1 VKARAVL
8 GKWQAGVEEIKK
20 AHRARDVAGLAQ
32 ALARFQHSAE
42 DAEVSGA
49 RQDLERW
56 RRLAEELPKLL
67 KDALERRDVPKLRE
81 AMSDMSKDGPKN
93 IDGAEEAKK
102 MIKRY
107 QIRARALDHAVGE
120 RKISSIQAALATWDF
135 SRDDVHAVKARQA
148 IARRDR
154 QKQKLQAAVQLKD
167 GPHLAKVTQEWEFDR
182 NDEDFQQAMEALNR
196 YDRLVEDVERLMGPP
211 MDIVALANVLDNW
224 EWTKD
229 DPVHLATVKKISEHE
244 NAARNALQAKDGWK
258 LQRIWQFNDVK
269 KKGAAPSVL
278 QQQMAGIKWKATV
291 AKNRYREA
299 TEALREAI
307 RSAVEEAEFMRTEAM
322 QEVQVPG
329 DEEALQAP
337 HENVLMSLARFSTTG
352 VPPKENEL
360 RILVENWPFS
370 LDDPTLQMA
379 SHWIAS
385 RGLLKTCSLRYLDIA
400 LHGGHTVS
408 IMKAL
413 GRASAVAVPPRIYH
427 KFIRLPDNILRAKE
441 ECLMREATVQA
452 VGAMSLGV
460 EPDDLMMA
468 SAFAKELADKAKLVR
483 MAVSCIEAGRIPTLR
498 AASKPPRVVHGV
510 METICHCVAGI
521 HPVVRDPPRDTG
533 WRTCQR
539 MMNNPKVLIEN
550 LTSLPDWLASGRIE
564 PIERAKAHWAKVQAE
579 VGGRPQDCSVEA
591 VRRHSILAGQ
601 FLLFLDQTFGFFEL
615 LSLASVAP
623 EKRKGTHEIARD
635 ADAQR
640 LSDLQAVFVKL
651 REEAQNAPEFAGQPL
666 WYYVLNKA
674 KGSLGSDMLFSAAWA
689 VAGGTDDCVEE
700 CVDRARLQVV
710 EALAVTSVSNAVL
723 SNVCRGLRPPPRE
736 VFNPSEPRRSSK
748 FLTQLNQT
756 DVGAKASF
764 HRANK
769 MTEVSR
775 AFKHNQTAAREVDV
789 LIIRI
794 TGEEAALLHMPIS
807 STVKDVQDRLAA
819 IENVPVH
826 WQVLLVENREPSANT
841 LVKNLRRDRESVVF
855 CTLYYR
861 SDDLVHRIEAAMLK
875 IAQCS
880 QLDLDLPSLM
890 GGQLA
895 DPAIC
900 LIYGTSMFDT
910 TVARPGGGERRQGG
924 RRVAISVRKNET
936 VKALGDNA
944 AAPPGEVAAVSPH
957 GRERNTLRAFSP
969 PSPRKQSLQLT
980 MMDILR
986 TVTEL
991 LRGHAW
997 GVPRSGQYA
1006 VQVDTPWQMQVVCEI
1021 LELSSSLLKKPLVP
1035 QANLSTALRLLQEL
1049 EEAGLP
1055 AMYQPDFI
1063 AHRRRSQG
1071 HIPGSKPTTPGT
1083 PDKPG
1088 SHHSDRDRELPFSK
1102 RETSAEGWRRD
1113 MTDSPA
1119 WGRRETSRERDEPAW
1134 RRDLMAIQDSSS
1146 PPPVREADY
1155 QRGLH
1160 AVSAFVKAMQDFY
1173 HEFVPL
1179 RAYAV
1184 ANMSFC
1190 LQAEKA
1196 YKESTKVLRV
1206 SSDLESM
1213 CTLPPDCTNVD
1224 AVQEAAN
1231 LACNQLQAMAEQ
1243 GLPIVYP
1250 HVEYV
1255 RCAIDSAGLAYLNS
1269 PPAAEPAQRLRWA
1282 EAIMSIQL
1290 APLPSFDMTLKRI
1303 ARSIDEEQL
1312 AELAASPDPPEHM
1325 QRGALGTGIERLFAA
1340 LAWVLDPQCNCDR
1353 RWSQSRQLLVDAE
1366 GSRMGPTNAEHMRSA
1381 QCSRTA
1387 FAAVSSSS
1395 TAAKAEALRALGLD
1409 YVPPMEELRRTFRRL
1424 AARSH
1429 PDVQGGSDESFRR
1442 VVEAY
1447 RILQGL
1453 DEMELLSPGEGADQ
1467 ADAVDE
1473 FLADW
1478 LGKDSAIPGW
1488 GNFAQIERDTD
1499 DDGWAGRA
1507 PVLNTFVKR
1516 HDAAVEG
1523 LVSEGSIV
1531 LFRLL
1536 QPQRG
1541 FGWGIGHVVAVQVNY
1556 SRNGPNGLLHVQPMY
1571 LRDAG
1576 RGVAVLEDDWE
1587 AEIAITRATDRLEV
1601 LDAGL
1606 QKDGTLQL
1614 EDPSRAYTRA
1624 VLSGMVLLD
1633 GWDAE

>member
-1 VKARAVL
+1 MEMAARLVKARAVL

-32 ALARFQHSAE
+32 ALSRFQHSAE

-148 IARRDR
+148 IARRDQ
-154 QKQKLQAAVQLKD
+154 QKQKLQAAVLRKD
-167 GPHLAKVTQEWEFDR
+167 GPHLQQVTQEWEFDR
-182 NDEDFQQAMEALNR
+182 TDEDYQQAMAALRR
-196 YDRLVEDVERLMGPP
+196 YDKLVEDVERLMGPP

-224 EWTKD
+224 EWSKD
-229 DPVHLATVKKISEHE
+229 DPVHLATEKKIAEHE

-258 LQRIWQFNDVK
+258 LQRIWQFNDCRSSLRQP
-269 KKGAAPSVL
+269 GAAPSVL

-299 TEALREAI
+299 THALREAI
-307 RSAVEEAEFMRTEAM
+307 RAAVEEAEFMRTEAL

-329 DEEALQAP
+329 DEDALQAP
-337 HENVLMSLARFSTTG
+337 QENVLMSLARFSTTG
-352 VPPKENEL
+352 LPPKEYEL
-360 RILVENWPFS
+360 RTLVENWPFS

-379 SHWIAS
+379 SHWVAS
-385 RGLLKTCSLRYLDIA
+385 RALLKTCSLRYLDIA

-408 IMKAL
+408 ITKAL

-427 KFIRLPDNILRAKE
+427 KFIKLPENIVRGKE
-441 ECLMREATVQA
+441 EALMREATLQA

-468 SAFAKELADKAKLVR
+468 SAFAKELADKARLVR
-483 MAVSCIEAGRIPTLR
+483 MAVSCVEAGRIPTLR
-498 AASKPPRVVHGV
+498 AASKPPRVVHGI

-550 LTSLPDWLASGRIE
+550 LTSLPDWVASGRTE

-579 VGGRPQDCSVEA
+579 VGRQQDCTVEA
-591 VRRHSILAGQ
+591 VRRQSILAGQ
-601 FLLFLDQTFGFFEL
+601 FLLFLEQTFGFYEL
-615 LSLASVAP
+615 LSLANVAP
-623 EKRKGTHEIARD
+623 EKRRGAHAIARD

-640 LSDLQAVFVKL
+640 LSDLQAIFVTL
-651 REEAQNAPEFAGQPL
+651 REESHSNPEFAGQPL
-666 WYYVLNKA
+666 WYYVLTKA
-674 KGSLGSDMLFSAAWA
+674 KGSLASDMLFSAAWA
-689 VAGGTDDCVEE
+689 VAGGSAEAVRECVE
-700 CVDRARLQVV
+700 RARLQVM

-723 SNVCRGLRPPPRE
+723 SNLCRGLRPPQRE
-736 VFNPSEPRRSSK
+736 VYVASEPRRSSK
-748 FLTQLNQT
+748 FLTQLNGQSEL
-756 DVGAKASF
+756 GAKASL

-769 MTEVSR
+769 SIEASR
-775 AFKHNQTAAREVDV
+775 AFKHNQTVAREVDV

-807 STVKDVQDRLAA
+807 SAVKDLQERLAA
-819 IENVPVH
+819 VESVPVQH
-826 WQVLLVENREPSANT
+826 QVLLFENKELSAQT
-841 LVKNLRRDRESVVF
+841 PIKSLRRDRESVVF
-855 CTLYYR
+855 CTLYYK
-861 SDDLVHRIEAAMLK
+861 SEELVHRIEAAMLK

-880 QLDLDLPSLM
+880 QLDLDMPSLL

-936 VKALGDNA
+936 VKALGDIGA
-944 AAPPGEVAAVSPH
+944 TLPVEIPVSPT
-957 GRERNTLRAFSP
+957 RVLSP
-969 PSPRKQSLQLT
+969 PIPTPTSPRKQSLQLT

-986 TVTEL
+986 TTTEL
-991 LRGHAW
+991 VRGHAW
-997 GVPRSGQYA
+997 GVPRTGQHS

-1021 LELSSSLLKKPLVP
+1021 LELSTSLLKKPLVP
-1035 QANLSTALRLLQEL
+1035 QANLSTSLRLLQEL

-1055 AMYQPDFI
+1055 ASYQVEFI
-1063 AHRRRSQG
+1063 EQRRRSAAFL
-1071 HIPGSKPTTPGT
+1071 GSIPTTPGT
-1083 PDKPG
+1083 PEKPG
-1088 SHHSDRDRELPFSK
+1088 SRHSDRERELPF
-1102 RETSAEGWRRD
+1102 GRRD
-1113 MTDSPA
+1113 TSSESRRRDNAMDGPSFT
-1119 WGRRETSRERDEPAW
+1119 RRETSRERDDALSW
-1134 RRDLMAIQDSSS
+1134 RRENAMQDSVS

-1160 AVSAFVKAMQDFY
+1160 AVSAFVKAIQDFY
-1173 HEFVPL
+1173 QEFMPL

-1184 ANMSFC
+1184 GNMSFC

-1196 YKESTKVLRV
+1196 YRESTKVLRV
-1206 SSDLESM
+1206 AQDLENM
-1213 CTLPPDCTNVD
+1213 CALPPNCTTVDCVL
-1224 AVQEAAN
+1224 QAAN

-1243 GLPIVYP
+1243 GIPIVYP

-1255 RCAIDSAGLAYLNS
+1255 RCAIDSAGLAFLNS

-1282 EAIMSIQL
+1282 EGIMSVQL
-1290 APLPSFDMTLKRI
+1290 APLPSFDQTLKRI

-1312 AELAASPDPPEHM
+1312 AELAASPEPPENM

-1353 RWSQSRQLLVDAE
+1353 RWSQSRQLLLDAE
-1366 GSRMGPTNAEHMRSA
+1366 GGRP
-1381 QCSRTA
+1381 
-1387 FAAVSSSS
+1387 
-1395 TAAKAEALRALGLD
+1395 LD
-1409 YVPPMEELRRTFRRL
+1409 TGTIF
-1424 AARSH
+1424 
-1429 PDVQGGSDESFRR
+1429 
-1442 VVEAY
+1442 
-1447 RILQGL
+1447 
-1453 DEMELLSPGEGADQ
+1453 
-1467 ADAVDE
+1467 
-1473 FLADW
+1473 
-1478 LGKDSAIPGW
+1478 
-1488 GNFAQIERDTD
+1488 
-1499 DDGWAGRA
+1499 
-1507 PVLNTFVKR
+1507 
-1516 HDAAVEG
+1516 
-1523 LVSEGSIV
+1523 
-1531 LFRLL
+1531 
-1536 QPQRG
+1536 
-1541 FGWGIGHVVAVQVNY
+1541 Y
-1556 SRNGPNGLLHVQPMY
+1556 S
-1571 LRDAG
+1571 
-1576 RGVAVLEDDWE
+1576 
-1587 AEIAITRATDRLEV
+1587 
-1601 LDAGL
+1601 
-1606 QKDGTLQL
+1606 
-1614 EDPSRAYTRA
+1614 
-1624 VLSGMVLLD
+1624 
-1633 GWDAE
+1633 

>member
-1 VKARAVL
+1 
-8 GKWQAGVEEIKK
+8 
-20 AHRARDVAGLAQ
+20 
-32 ALARFQHSAE
+32 
-42 DAEVSGA
+42 
-49 RQDLERW
+49 
-56 RRLAEELPKLL
+56 
-67 KDALERRDVPKLRE
+67 
-81 AMSDMSKDGPKN
+81 MSDMSKDGPKN

-148 IARRDR
+148 IARRDQ
-154 QKQKLQAAVQLKD
+154 QKQKLQAAVLGKD
-167 GPHLAKVTQEWEFDR
+167 GPHLQQVTQEWEFDR
-182 NDEDFQQAMEALNR
+182 TDEDYQQAMAALRR
-196 YDRLVEDVERLMGPP
+196 YDKLVEDVERLMGPP

-224 EWTKD
+224 EWSKD
-229 DPVHLATVKKISEHE
+229 DPVHLATEKKIAEHE

-278 QQQMAGIKWKATV
+278 QKQMGGIKWKATV

-299 TEALREAI
+299 THALREAI
-307 RSAVEEAEFMRTEAM
+307 RAAVEEAEFMRTEAL

-329 DEEALQAP
+329 DEDALQAP
-337 HENVLMSLARFSTTG
+337 QENVLMSLARFSTTG
-352 VPPKENEL
+352 LPPKEYEL
-360 RILVENWPFS
+360 RTLVENWPFS

-379 SHWIAS
+379 SYWVAS
-385 RGLLKTCSLRYLDIA
+385 RALLKTCSLRYLDIA

-408 IMKAL
+408 ITKAL

-427 KFIRLPDNILRAKE
+427 KFIKLPENIVRGKE
-441 ECLMREATVQA
+441 EALMREATMQA

-468 SAFAKELADKAKLVR
+468 SAFAKELADKARLVR
-483 MAVSCIEAGRIPTLR
+483 MAVSCVEAGRIPTLR
-498 AASKPPRVVHGV
+498 AASKPPRVVHGI

-550 LTSLPDWLASGRIE
+550 LTSLPDWVASGRTE

-579 VGGRPQDCSVEA
+579 VGRQQDCTVEA
-591 VRRHSILAGQ
+591 VRRQSILAGQ
-601 FLLFLDQTFGFFEL
+601 FLLFLEQTFGFYEL
-615 LSLASVAP
+615 LSLANVAP
-623 EKRKGTHEIARD
+623 EKRRGAHAIARD

-640 LSDLQAVFVKL
+640 LSDLQAIFVTL
-651 REEAQNAPEFAGQPL
+651 REEAHSNPEFAGQPL
-666 WYYVLNKA
+666 WYYVLTKA
-674 KGSLGSDMLFSAAWA
+674 SSLEVVD
-689 VAGGTDDCVEE
+689 GGQDVGVE
-700 CVDRARLQVV
+700 RARLQVM
-710 EALAVTSVSNAVL
+710 EALAVTSVSNAVPEL
-723 SNVCRGLRPPPRE
+723 CLATYAVGCGLRSAR
-736 VFNPSEPRRSSK
+736 SE
-748 FLTQLNQT
+748 
-756 DVGAKASF
+756 
-764 HRANK
+764 
-769 MTEVSR
+769 E
-775 AFKHNQTAAREVDV
+775 
-789 LIIRI
+789 
-794 TGEEAALLHMPIS
+794 
-807 STVKDVQDRLAA
+807 
-819 IENVPVH
+819 
-826 WQVLLVENREPSANT
+826 
-841 LVKNLRRDRESVVF
+841 
-855 CTLYYR
+855 
-861 SDDLVHRIEAAMLK
+861 LVHRIEAAMLK

-880 QLDLDLPSLM
+880 QLDLDMPSLL

-924 RRVAISVRKNET
+924 RRVAISVKKNET
-936 VKALGDNA
+936 VKALGDIGA
-944 AAPPGEVAAVSPH
+944 TLPIEIPVSPT
-957 GRERNTLRAFSP
+957 RVLSP
-969 PSPRKQSLQLT
+969 PIPTPTSPRKQSLQLT

-986 TVTEL
+986 TTTEL
-991 LRGHAW
+991 VRGHAW
-997 GVPRSGQYA
+997 GVPRTGQYS

-1021 LELSSSLLKKPLVP
+1021 LELSTSLLKKPLVP
-1035 QANLSTALRLLQEL
+1035 QANLSTSLRLLQEL

-1055 AMYQPDFI
+1055 ASYQVEFI
-1063 AHRRRSQG
+1063 EQRRRSAAFL
-1071 HIPGSKPTTPGT
+1071 GSIPTTPGT
-1083 PDKPG
+1083 PEKPG
-1088 SHHSDRDRELPFSK
+1088 SRHSDRDRELPF
-1102 RETSAEGWRRD
+1102 GRRD
-1113 MTDSPA
+1113 TSSES
-1119 WGRRETSRERDEPAW
+1119 RRRDNTMDGPNFTRRDTSRERDDGLSW
-1134 RRDLMAIQDSSS
+1134 RRENAMQDSVS

-1173 HEFVPL
+1173 QEFMPL

-1196 YKESTKVLRV
+1196 YRESTKAGRYAC
-1206 SSDLESM
+1206 DLENM
-1213 CTLPPDCTNVD
+1213 CALPPNCTSVDCVL
-1224 AVQEAAN
+1224 QAAN

-1243 GLPIVYP
+1243 GIPIVYP

-1255 RCAIDSAGLAYLNS
+1255 RCAIDSAGLAFLNS

-1282 EAIMSIQL
+1282 EGIMSVQL
-1290 APLPSFDMTLKRI
+1290 APLPSFDQTLKRI

-1312 AELAASPDPPEHM
+1312 AELAANPEPPENM

-1353 RWSQSRQLLVDAE
+1353 RWSQSRQLLLDAE
-1366 GSRMGPTNAEHMRSA
+1366 GGRPFETMS
-1381 QCSRTA
+1381 
-1387 FAAVSSSS
+1387 AAVIGFR
-1395 TAAKAEALRALGLD
+1395 LPRYPL
-1409 YVPPMEELRRTFRRL
+1409 YRRTFRRL

-1429 PDVQGGSDESFRR
+1429 PDVASGSDESFRR
-1442 VVEAY
+1442 VVDAY
-1447 RILQGL
+1447 RVLQGL
-1453 DEMELLSPGEGADQ
+1453 DDAELLSAGEEP
-1467 ADAVDE
+1467 ADAVEE

-1478 LGKDSAIPGW
+1478 LGKEFAVPGW

-1507 PVLNTFVKR
+1507 PVLNTFVRR

-1523 LVSEGSIV
+1523 LVSEGSVV

-1536 QPQRG
+1536 QPKMG

-1571 LRDAG
+1571 LREIRSGA
-1576 RGVAVLEDDWE
+1576 ALLEDDWD
-1587 AEIAITRATDRLEV
+1587 ADIAITRATDRLEV
-1601 LDAGL
+1601 LDARL
-1606 QKDGTLQL
+1606 QSDGTLQL
-1614 EDPSRAYTRA
+1614 EEPSRAHTRA
-1624 VLSGMVLLD
+1624 VLSGFAEELPPRRCGSSLEMRAESFPPWSNSAVQALRTLFCWLTLAVAIAPVVLRSVMRDMSIRAHVLLTSSHPRTAAALKFGSWDMRSPSASIIKTGLQRVDSAPAAGRASAAAKVVPKRAWTSVLFLLDSSAEAWWWLKGIRSSSQAPSPWTNSED
-1633 GWDAE
+1633 GGVGVANPMFGKPEDAWQQGEDPFDGNDPTAAALEFDRELDKEIDEVLKDAAAQA